1 LSPETVPYAAP
12 AKGEKDSGWLAAL
25 NTALAAT
32 AKPSGI
38 TNSWRLPT
46 LDEATCFTTGSQ
58 AAFVE
63 GKGMTKSFYATK
75 DGTLYWTYGSES
87 TEGKEQHFGTTEF
100 ADFVLLRP
108 VIDIKY

>member
-1 LSPETVPYAAP
+1 
-12 AKGEKDSGWLAAL
+12 
-25 NTALAAT
+25 
-32 AKPSGI
+32 
-38 TNSWRLPT
+38 
-46 LDEATCFTTGSQ
+46 
-58 AAFVE
+58 
-63 GKGMTKSFYATK
+63 MTKSFYATK